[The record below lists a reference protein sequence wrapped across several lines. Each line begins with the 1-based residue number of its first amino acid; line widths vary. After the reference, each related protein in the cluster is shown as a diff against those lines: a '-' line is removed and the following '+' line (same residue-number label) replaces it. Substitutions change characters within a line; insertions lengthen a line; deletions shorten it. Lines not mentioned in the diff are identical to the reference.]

1 MRGLLSKMIGAGVE
15 RKSETVFG
23 SIEEMWSDY
32 WDGMRRSKSGPS
44 VNINSALSNSTVL
57 ACARVRSEAAS
68 TVPYKL
74 YQGIETMIGGRA
86 RPDRREAREHP
97 LYDLLATA
105 PNEWMTSL
113 EFRET
118 ISFHLDLLGNAIVFK
133 NWVSD
138 FRRDEPH
145 IGELILLDPARVS
158 WKQQDDYS
166 MKYTVAGLDGSQA
179 EFTSREIWHIRG
191 PSWNTFEGM
200 KMIKL
205 AREAIGLSLAAEES
219 QSSFHKNGVQPSGIL
234 AADGTMTRSQL
245 VRLSAWVRRH
255 FGGSENTGRMLV
267 VDRAAKYIQTRMT
280 GVDAEHLNTRKFQ
293 VEQICNGMRVL
304 PIMIGFSGDKNAT
317 FASADAMFRA
327 HLVHTARPIYRRLGG
342 SADLF
347 LLSKEER
354 RAGFYT
360 AFTEADFMSPSMEEK
375 SKFYQLGMGGGNQPA
390 WLTQNMVLGYEDLPP
405 VEGGDRLYVPANMGY
420 MDPDGT
426 MHTVT
431 PPKEATTPKPGG
443 E

>member
-23 SIEEMWSDY
+23 SIEEMWADY
-32 WDGMRRSKSGPS
+32 WDGMRRSKSGQT
-44 VNINSALSNSTVL
+44 VNVTTALSNSTVL

-74 YQGIETMIGGRA
+74 YQRTTAMIGGRE
-86 RPDRREAREHP
+86 RPDRREARDHP

-113 EFRET
+113 EFRES
-118 ISFHLDLLGNAIVFK
+118 ISFHIDLIGESFVFK
-133 NWVSD
+133 NWVAD
-138 FRRDEPH
+138 FRNDAPH
-145 IGELILLDPARVS
+145 IGELILLDPERVS

-166 MKYTVAGLDGSQA
+166 VKYTVSGLDGSQA
-179 EFTSREIWHIRG
+179 EFTSKQIWHIRG
-191 PSWNTFEGM
+191 PSWKSAEVL
-200 KMIKL
+200 KLIKL
-205 AREAIGLSLAAEES
+205 AREAIGLSNAAEES
-219 QSSFHKNGVQPSGIL
+219 QSSFHRNGVQPSGIL
-234 AADGTMTRSQL
+234 AADGTLTRPQL
-245 VRLSAWVRRH
+245 VRMSAWVRRH

-293 VEQICNGMRVL
+293 VEQICNEMRVL

-317 FASADAMFRA
+317 FASAEQMFNA

-342 SADLF
+342 SGDLH

-354 RAGFYT
+354 RAGYYT
-360 AFTEADFMSPSMEEK
+360 AFTEADFMSPSMENK
-375 SKFYQLGMGGGNQPA
+375 AKFYQIGLGGGNQPG
-390 WLTQNMVLGYEDLPP
+390 WMTQNMVLGFEDLPQ
-405 VEGGDRLYVPANMGY
+405 VAGGDRLYVPANMGY
-420 MDPDGT
+420 MDPDGSI
-426 MHTVT
+426 HTVT
-431 PPKEATTPKPGG
+431 PQKPAAERKPGG